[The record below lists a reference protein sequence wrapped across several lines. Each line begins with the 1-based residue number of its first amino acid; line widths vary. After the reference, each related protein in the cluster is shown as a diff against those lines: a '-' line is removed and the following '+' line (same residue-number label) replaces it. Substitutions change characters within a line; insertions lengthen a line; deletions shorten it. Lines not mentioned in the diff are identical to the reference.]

1 MLAPQAGLSLP
12 EAFPGFLVDAILS
25 HIVSCT
31 QIQSGQVV
39 PTSDSL
45 INRRQQ
51 AQNPGHAASGCR
63 QKCPRGYLLSL
74 VSQEDHPQ
82 FQALMARSA
91 VLAAVGPALAVQSKI
106 EQPAHLARSAE
117 RLLNRRRCGASRANG
132 INGLADP
139 VVARWPF

>member
-63 QKCPRGYLLSL
+63 QNCPRGYLLSL
-74 VSQEDHPQ
+74 VSQEDPPQ
-82 FQALMARSA
+82 SQALMARSA
-91 VLAAVGPALAVQSKI
+91 VLAAVRPALQFNPESNSGL
-106 EQPAHLARSAE
+106 HLARNAE
-117 RLLNRRRCGASRANG
+117 RSFKSRRCEAPRANG

-139 VVARWPF
+139 VVAQWPF

>member
-51 AQNPGHAASGCR
+51 AQNPGHAVNGCR

-91 VLAAVGPALAVQSKI
+91 VLPAVGPALGVQSKNK
-106 EQPAHLARSAE
+106 QTGLLAQ
-117 RLLNRRRCGASRANG
+117 GPG
-132 INGLADP
+132 
-139 VVARWPF
+139 